1 MTAPDR
7 GARRRRPLLL
17 AGLGAALLV
26 QVVVLYAPQGT
37 GQPPFP
43 HADKVVHLVV
53 FFVPALL
60 ALAARL
66 PARGVVALLATH
78 AVVSEVVQG
87 VVLTDRSGDP
97 LDALADLAG
106 VALAALVWWLRR
118 RSGRGPFRW

>member
-1 MTAPDR
+1 MTTPGR

-17 AGLGAALLV
+17 GALGAALLV

-37 GQPPFP
+37 GDLPFP

-66 PARGVVALLATH
+66 PARAVVALLAVH

-87 VVLTDRSGDP
+87 VVLAGRSGDP

-106 VALAALVWWLRR
+106 VALAAGVWWLRR
-118 RSGRGPFRW
+118 ASGRGPVRW